1 MQVIPEVMPNVW
13 LKVGGGAETKHVML
27 TSECTDN
34 GRRGDPVEDLK
45 EGEWAATEGGSA
57 RLQCRCVSPFLGT
70 GGGGG
75 GTPVTCTPTLVEN
88 KRKNKYRRD
97 VRECKQVCIFPVS
110 GNKREPTTDTRKT
123 STFTFF
129 FFLLFRVFGRRM

>member
-1 MQVIPEVMPNVW
+1 MGSD
-13 LKVGGGAETKHVML
+13 GGRLSSAAVSL
-27 TSECTDN
+27 RFAVFRD
-34 GRRGDPVEDLK
+34 RR
-45 EGEWAATEGGSA
+45 
-57 RLQCRCVSPFLGT
+57 R
-70 GGGGG
+70 GG

-129 FFLLFRVFGRRM
+129 FFCCSEFLGDGCKTFPSETAGKKRRRAASSSWPVSVAS